1 MPIFSI
7 EYIYSLVLLMLVVKS
22 FSKSI
27 TAHCIADDGDN
38 NDMLASSFNYSLGLP
53 KLLSKD
59 FVNLLKLYYF
69 LPK

>member
-1 MPIFSI
+1 M
-7 EYIYSLVLLMLVVKS
+7 MVVKL
-22 FSKSI
+22 FSKLII
-27 TAHCIADDGDN
+27 TPCIVDNGDN